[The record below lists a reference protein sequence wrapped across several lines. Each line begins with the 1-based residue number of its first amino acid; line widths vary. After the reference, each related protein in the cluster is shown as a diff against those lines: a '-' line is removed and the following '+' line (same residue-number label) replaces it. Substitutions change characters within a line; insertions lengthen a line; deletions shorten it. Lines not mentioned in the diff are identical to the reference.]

1 MNYQLNTSLSI
12 ALGAKTAQALKKSF
26 DMHTVE
32 DLLRHFPRRYA
43 KRGEL
48 TPMDSLQID
57 ENVTVM
63 AQIQSIKKRSMQKKR
78 GGILEVEVTDGSG
91 FLTLTFFNQDWRERD
106 LRPGRMGLFSG
117 KITAYR
123 NKRQLA
129 HPTYLLA
136 PDNEDLDPEA
146 VETFARPL
154 ISVYPATS
162 TMPTWRIEKMITLL
176 LEGLS
181 ESIDDGLS
189 PEIVSQYSFFSLYES
204 FQKIH
209 RPTTLEEVEAAT
221 QRFVF
226 LEALQYQLILLRN
239 RLRYSEAN
247 AKPIDATSD
256 SLLRSF
262 DSQLPFTL
270 TEGQVQVCNEIFA
283 DLAKPHPMHRLL
295 QGEVG
300 SGKTLCAIRSMLRV
314 IEGGGQTALLAPTE
328 VLAWQHFRSIQ
339 ALVPEGITVTLL
351 TGSMKAASVRHALE
365 SIADGSSNIVVGTHS
380 LIQERVEFRNL
391 ELVIVDEQ
399 HRFGVEQRAALA
411 AKAPSGLRPHVLV
424 MTATPIPRTVAMTVF
439 GDLDISILQE
449 LPQGRKQID
458 TFVVDMNEKPH
469 HVERAWNRI
478 LEEVSK
484 GFQAYVVCPKISP
497 KLKEGENEENSDT
510 SLNDVENILQYLSH
524 GPLKSLRLA
533 PLHGKMTSDEKE
545 QTMRAFQAKEIDVLI
560 STTVIEVGVD
570 VSTAT
575 VMVIMN
581 ADNFGIS
588 QLHQLRGRV
597 GRGEHPG
604 LCLLMTTA
612 DADSTSR
619 QRLDAVASTLDGF
632 KLSEVDL
639 EQRREGN
646 VLGSQ
651 QSGFKSGL
659 RLLRVLRDEFI
670 IDSARTWAQS
680 ILDTDPELLNH
691 KELRMSILALE
702 NQSEAEF
709 LEKA

>member
-497 KLKEGENEENSDT
+497 KLKEGEIEENSDT
-510 SLNDVENILQYLSH
+510 SLNDVENLLQYLSH

>member
-123 NKRQLA
+123 SKRQLA

-209 RPTTLEEVEAAT
+209 RPTTLEEVEAAK

-256 SLLRSF
+256 SLLRTF

>member
-1 MNYQLNTSLSI
+1 MSFQLNTSLTI
-12 ALGAKTAQALKKSF
+12 ALGAKTAQGLKKSF
-26 DMHTVE
+26 EMHTVE

-57 ENVTVM
+57 DNVTVM
-63 AQIQSIKKRSMQKKR
+63 AEIQSVKKRPMQKKR

-91 FLTLTFFNQDWRERD
+91 SLTLTFFNQDWRERE

-123 NKRQLA
+123 NRRQLA
-129 HPTYLLA
+129 HPIYLLA

-146 VETFARPL
+146 VATFARPL
-154 ISVYPATS
+154 IPVYPATS
-162 TMPTWRIEKMITLL
+162 SMPTWRIEKMVGLVL
-176 LEGLS
+176 DGLS
-181 ESIDDGLS
+181 QEIDDGLS
-189 PEIVSQYSFFSLYES
+189 REIVGQYSFYSLYES

-209 RPTTLEEVEAAT
+209 HPETIDEAEAAK

-226 LEALQYQLILLRN
+226 FEALQYQLILLRN
-239 RLRYSEAN
+239 RITYAKAN
-247 AKPIDATSD
+247 AKPIKSGNANLLNTFDAS
-256 SLLRSF
+256 
-262 DSQLPFTL
+262 LPFTL
-270 TEGQVQVCNEIFA
+270 TVGQQRVCEEIFT
-283 DLAKPHPMHRLL
+283 DLAQPHPMHRLL

-300 SGKTLCAIRSMLRV
+300 SGKTVCALRSMLRV
-314 IEGGGQTALLAPTE
+314 IENGGQAALLAPTE
-328 VLAWQHFRSIQ
+328 VLAWQHFRSLS
-339 ALVPEGITVTLL
+339 AMVPDGVNVTLL

-365 SIADGSSNIVVGTHS
+365 SMADGTSHIVVGTHS
-380 LIQERVEFRNL
+380 LIQERVQFHNL
-391 ELVIVDEQ
+391 ELVVIDEQ

-411 AKAPSGLRPHVLV
+411 SKAPSGFRPHVLV

-439 GDLDISILQE
+439 GDLDISILKE
-449 LPQGRKQID
+449 LPEGRKSIE
-458 TFVVDMNEKPH
+458 TYVVDMNAKPH

-478 LEEVSK
+478 TEEVSK

-497 KLKEGENEENSDT
+497 KVSEDDGDETTESTLC
-510 SLNDVENILQYLSH
+510 DVEGLTKYLSH
-524 GPLKSLRLA
+524 GPLKDLRLA
-533 PLHGKMTSDEKE
+533 PLHGKMSSEDKE
-545 QTMRAFQAKEIDVLI
+545 RTMQAFSSHEIDVLV

-570 VSTAT
+570 VMRAT
-575 VMVIMN
+575 IMVIMD

-604 LCLLMTTA
+604 LCLLMTRT
-612 DADSTSR
+612 DAESPSR
-619 QRLDAVASTLDGF
+619 VRLDAVASTLDGF
-632 KLSEVDL
+632 ELSEVDL

-651 QSGFKSGL
+651 QSGIRSSL

-670 IDSARTWAQS
+670 IESARTWAQS
-680 ILDTDPELLNH
+680 ILEHDPELTQH
-691 KELRMSILALE
+691 KELRLSILALE
-702 NQSEAEF
+702 SQQEAKY
-709 LEKA
+709 LEKV

>member
-136 PDNEDLDPEA
+136 PDNEDLDLEA

-209 RPTTLEEVEAAT
+209 RPTTLEEVEAAK

-256 SLLRSF
+256 SLLRTF

-510 SLNDVENILQYLSH
+510 SLNDVENLLQYLSH

-691 KELRMSILALE
+691 KELQMSILALE

>member
-1 MNYQLNTSLSI
+1 MNFQLNTSLTI

-63 AQIQSIKKRSMQKKR
+63 AEIQSIKKRSMQKKR

-162 TMPTWRIEKMITLL
+162 SIPTWRIEKMITLL

-189 PEIVSQYSFFSLYES
+189 SEIVNQYSFFSLYES

-209 RPTTLEEVEAAT
+209 RPQTMEEVEAAK

-239 RLRYSEAN
+239 RLRYAEAN
-247 AKPIDATSD
+247 AKPIEASSD
-256 SLLRSF
+256 SLLRTF
-262 DSQLPFTL
+262 DVALPFSL
-270 TEGQVQVCNEIFA
+270 TDGQVQVCNEIFA

-314 IEGGGQTALLAPTE
+314 IESGGQTALLAPTE
-328 VLAWQHFRSIQ
+328 VLAWQHFKSIE

-365 SIADGSSNIVVGTHS
+365 SIADGTANIVVGTHS
-380 LIQERVEFRNL
+380 LIQERVEFKNL
-391 ELVIVDEQ
+391 ELVVVDEQ
-399 HRFGVEQRAALA
+399 HRFGVEQRAALS
-411 AKAPSGLRPHVLV
+411 AKAPNGLRPHVLV

-449 LPQGRKQID
+449 LPQGRKQIE
-458 TFVVDMNEKPH
+458 TYVVDMNEKPH

-478 LEEVSK
+478 LEEVSQ

-497 KLKEGENEENSDT
+497 KLKEGETEESSDT
-510 SLNDVENILQYLSH
+510 SLNDVESLLDYLSH
-524 GPLKSLRLA
+524 GPLKSLKLA
-533 PLHGKMTSDEKE
+533 PLHGKMSSDEKE
-545 QTMRAFQAKEIDVLI
+545 HTMRAFKAKDIDVLI

-612 DADSTSR
+612 DADSSSR

-651 QSGFKSGL
+651 QSGIRSGL

-680 ILDTDPELLNH
+680 ILDNDSELLHH

>member
-1 MNYQLNTSLSI
+1 
-12 ALGAKTAQALKKSF
+12 
-26 DMHTVE
+26 
-32 DLLRHFPRRYA
+32 
-43 KRGEL
+43 
-48 TPMDSLQID
+48 
-57 ENVTVM
+57 
-63 AQIQSIKKRSMQKKR
+63 
-78 GGILEVEVTDGSG
+78 
-91 FLTLTFFNQDWRERD
+91 
-106 LRPGRMGLFSG
+106 
-117 KITAYR
+117 
-123 NKRQLA
+123 
-129 HPTYLLA
+129 
-136 PDNEDLDPEA
+136 
-146 VETFARPL
+146 
-154 ISVYPATS
+154 
-162 TMPTWRIEKMITLL
+162 
-176 LEGLS
+176 
-181 ESIDDGLS
+181 
-189 PEIVSQYSFFSLYES
+189 
-204 FQKIH
+204 
-209 RPTTLEEVEAAT
+209 
-221 QRFVF
+221 
-226 LEALQYQLILLRN
+226 
-239 RLRYSEAN
+239 
-247 AKPIDATSD
+247 
-256 SLLRSF
+256 
-262 DSQLPFTL
+262 
-270 TEGQVQVCNEIFA
+270 
-283 DLAKPHPMHRLL
+283 
-295 QGEVG
+295 
-300 SGKTLCAIRSMLRV
+300 
-314 IEGGGQTALLAPTE
+314 
-328 VLAWQHFRSIQ
+328 
-339 ALVPEGITVTLL
+339 
-351 TGSMKAASVRHALE
+351 
-365 SIADGSSNIVVGTHS
+365 
-380 LIQERVEFRNL
+380 
-391 ELVIVDEQ
+391 
-399 HRFGVEQRAALA
+399 
-411 AKAPSGLRPHVLV
+411 

-458 TFVVDMNEKPH
+458 TYVVDMNEKPH

-497 KLKEGENEENSDT
+497 KLKEGEIEENSDT
-510 SLNDVENILQYLSH
+510 SLNDVENLLQYLSH

-604 LCLLMTTA
+604 LCLLMMTA

-659 RLLRVLRDEFI
+659 RLLRVLRYEFI

>member
-209 RPTTLEEVEAAT
+209 RPTTLEEVEAAK

-497 KLKEGENEENSDT
+497 KLKEGEIEENSDT
-510 SLNDVENILQYLSH
+510 SLNDVENLLQYLSH

>member
-1 MNYQLNTSLSI
+1 MTFQLNTSLTI
-12 ALGAKTAQALKKSF
+12 ALGAKTAQSLKKSF

-48 TPMDSLQID
+48 TPMDSLQLD

-63 AQIQSIKKRSMQKKR
+63 AEIQSVKKRPMQKKR
-78 GGILEVEVTDGSG
+78 GHILEVSVTDGSAS
-91 FLTLTFFNQDWRERD
+91 LTLTFFNQDWRERD

-117 KITAYR
+117 KISSYQ

-129 HPTYLLA
+129 HPIYLLA

-146 VETFARPL
+146 IETFARPL
-154 ISVYPATS
+154 IPVYPATS
-162 TMPTWRIEKMITLL
+162 TMPTWRIEKMLSL
-176 LEGLS
+176 VLDGLS
-181 ESIDDGLS
+181 ESIDDGLDA
-189 PEIVSQYSFFSLYES
+189 EIVGQYSFYSLFES
-204 FQKIH
+204 FQKLH
-209 RPTTLEEVEAAT
+209 RPSTLEEVEAAK

-239 RLRYSEAN
+239 RALYAKAN
-247 AKPIDATSD
+247 AKPVTAGAN
-256 SLLRSF
+256 SLLATF
-262 DSQLPFTL
+262 DADLPFEL
-270 TEGQVQVCNEIFA
+270 TQGQLRVCDEIFG
-283 DLAKPHPMHRLL
+283 DLAQPHPMHRLL

-300 SGKTLCAIRSMLRV
+300 SGKTVCALRSMLRV
-314 IEGGGQTALLAPTE
+314 IEGGGQAALLAPTE
-328 VLAWQHFRSIQ
+328 VLAWQHFRSIS
-339 ALVPEGITVTLL
+339 ALLPQNINVTLL
-351 TGSMKAASVRHALE
+351 TGSMKAASVRNALE
-365 SIADGSSNIVVGTHS
+365 SIADGSSNIVIGTHS
-380 LIQERVEFRNL
+380 LIQDRVEFQNL
-391 ELVIVDEQ
+391 ELVVIDEQ

-411 AKAPSGLRPHVLV
+411 SKAPAGLRPHVLV

-439 GDLDISILQE
+439 GDLDISTLQE
-449 LPQGRKQID
+449 LPQGRKQIE
-458 TFVVDMNEKPH
+458 TFVVDMNAKPH

-478 LEEVSK
+478 IEEVSH

-497 KLKEGENEENSDT
+497 KVSEEQDAESNESH
-510 SLNDVENILQYLSH
+510 LNDVEGVMKYLSH

-533 PLHGKMTSDEKE
+533 QLHGRMTSDEKE
-545 QTMRAFQAKEIDVLI
+545 TTMQAFTLREIDVLI
-560 STTVIEVGVD
+560 ATTVIEVGVD
-570 VSTAT
+570 VKSAT
-575 VMVIMN
+575 VMVIMD

-604 LCLLMTTA
+604 LCLLMTKA
-612 DADSTSR
+612 DPDSSSR
-619 QRLDAVASTLDGF
+619 IRLDAVASTLDGF

-651 QSGFKSGL
+651 QSGVRSSL

-670 IDSARTWAQS
+670 IESARSWAQS
-680 ILDTDPELLNH
+680 ILEKDPDLTSH
-691 KELRMSILALE
+691 QQLRMSILALE
-702 NQSEAEF
+702 NQSEAEY
-709 LEKA
+709 LEKV

>member
-209 RPTTLEEVEAAT
+209 RPTTLEEVEAAK

-458 TFVVDMNEKPH
+458 TYVVDMNEKPH

-497 KLKEGENEENSDT
+497 KLKEDENEENSDT
-510 SLNDVENILQYLSH
+510 SLNDVENLLQYLSH

>member
-1 MNYQLNTSLSI
+1 
-12 ALGAKTAQALKKSF
+12 
-26 DMHTVE
+26 
-32 DLLRHFPRRYA
+32 
-43 KRGEL
+43 
-48 TPMDSLQID
+48 
-57 ENVTVM
+57 
-63 AQIQSIKKRSMQKKR
+63 
-78 GGILEVEVTDGSG
+78 
-91 FLTLTFFNQDWRERD
+91 
-106 LRPGRMGLFSG
+106 MGLFSG

-181 ESIDDGLS
+181 ESVDDGLS

-209 RPTTLEEVEAAT
+209 RPTTLEEVEAAK

-256 SLLRSF
+256 SLLRTF

-458 TFVVDMNEKPH
+458 TYVVDMNEKPH

-497 KLKEGENEENSDT
+497 KLKEGEIEENSDT
-510 SLNDVENILQYLSH
+510 SLNDVENLLQYLSH

-604 LCLLMTTA
+604 LCLLMMTA

>member
-123 NKRQLA
+123 SKRQLA

-209 RPTTLEEVEAAT
+209 RPTTLEEVEAAK

-239 RLRYSEAN
+239 RLRYSKAN

-256 SLLRSF
+256 SLLRTF

-497 KLKEGENEENSDT
+497 KLKEGEIEENSDT

>member
-510 SLNDVENILQYLSH
+510 SLNDVENLLQYLSH